1 MLTDDSEEIDTFD
14 AEFELHKR
22 NYYMTKLE
30 YEKVT
35 PYVSLS
41 IAMQEHTS
49 L

>member
-1 MLTDDSEEIDTFD
+1 MLFISENNDEKGTLTDDSEEIDTFD

-35 PYVSLS
+35 P
-41 IAMQEHTS
+41 
-49 L
+49 